1 MLLKGGETA
10 VEKELD
16 TQDKFSRKRL
26 LTWKMYITR
35 KLQKVKIKI
44 FFIIIE
50 VTTDV
55 INRTP

>member
-44 FFIIIE
+44 FLLLLLL
-50 VTTDV
+50 
-55 INRTP
+55 